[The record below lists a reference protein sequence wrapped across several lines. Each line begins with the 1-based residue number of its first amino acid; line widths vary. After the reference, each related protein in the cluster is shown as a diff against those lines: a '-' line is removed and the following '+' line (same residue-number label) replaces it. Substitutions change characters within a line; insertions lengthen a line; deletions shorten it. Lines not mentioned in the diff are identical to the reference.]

1 MVVDIVDIEHYQIY
15 YANLLPVDLKQIL
28 ENGKKSRAKK
38 PTKTIKIKPIVES
51 SQSSLKNICLNFI
64 YNSKS
69 QMGIPIKDIEELKN
83 VSSVEFK
90 VIADKGKVFDYI
102 LNNDVYTYAILDDEF
117 QSKVALPKGDF
128 VMIQN
133 EVKKAIKIKD
143 KVYYS
148 SYFWTRTKD
157 NEFITI
163 GKGIKFDLKNK
174 KINFKFKGTLSERIR
189 DIQFYID
196 LMLNKEMSIN
206 DVEIKFPINEESV
219 ETIKVV
225 EEWKERLENLKSLKI
240 KLEEFNINFT
250 SDIDELQKQDRKN
263 LFMFMDIFCKEKV
276 SESIKVKRTGL
287 NCIKIDKY
295 NIAVWCELK
304 NNQLKFYNFFSN
316 LKDVVQIVI
325 VENGEEPNIDNITS
339 PYLMLGIKD
348 ILEYSNFNAS
358 IVEKSFEVIKD
369 FEKQSVH
376 INRFI
381 LNLLQAY
388 DKDNSRKDILRLAET
403 ICDKL
408 SLYQNDITNR
418 LNKLQIIK
426 RKRELTQSEKE
437 DLMKIRENL
446 SQDELFNQNQ
456 CGIAILLENE
466 FDYEY
471 FYNQMDKEAQ
481 SEFDNFPISNF
492 IKNR

>member
-225 EEWKERLENLKSLKI
+225 EEWK
-240 KLEEFNINFT
+240 
-250 SDIDELQKQDRKN
+250 D
-263 LFMFMDIFCKEKV
+263 
-276 SESIKVKRTGL
+276 
-287 NCIKIDKY
+287 
-295 NIAVWCELK
+295 
-304 NNQLKFYNFFSN
+304 
-316 LKDVVQIVI
+316 
-325 VENGEEPNIDNITS
+325 
-339 PYLMLGIKD
+339 
-348 ILEYSNFNAS
+348 
-358 IVEKSFEVIKD
+358 
-369 FEKQSVH
+369 
-376 INRFI
+376 
-381 LNLLQAY
+381 
-388 DKDNSRKDILRLAET
+388 
-403 ICDKL
+403 
-408 SLYQNDITNR
+408 
-418 LNKLQIIK
+418 
-426 RKRELTQSEKE
+426 
-437 DLMKIRENL
+437 
-446 SQDELFNQNQ
+446 
-456 CGIAILLENE
+456 
-466 FDYEY
+466 
-471 FYNQMDKEAQ
+471 
-481 SEFDNFPISNF
+481 
-492 IKNR
+492 

>member
-28 ENGKKSRAKK
+28 ENGKKSKAKK
-38 PTKTIKIKPIVES
+38 PTKTVKIKPIVEA

-83 VSSVEFK
+83 VSFVEFK
-90 VIADKGKVFDYI
+90 VIADKGKIFDYI
-102 LNNDVYTYAILDDEF
+102 LNNDVYTYATLDDEI

-128 VMIQN
+128 IMIQK
-133 EVKKAIKIKD
+133 EVKGTIKIKN

-148 SYFWTRTKD
+148 SYFWTRMKD
-157 NEFITI
+157 NEFIAI
-163 GKGIKFDLKNK
+163 GKAIKFDLKNK

-196 LMLNKEMSIN
+196 LMLNKEISIN
-206 DVEIKFPINEESV
+206 DVEIKMRINA
-219 ETIKVV
+219 ETIKTI
-225 EEWKERLENLKSLKI
+225 EEWKERLENLKSLKN

-250 SDIDELQKQDRKN
+250 SDIDELQEQDRKN
-263 LFMFMDIFCKEKV
+263 LFMFMDIFCKDKV
-276 SESIKVKRTGL
+276 LEDIKVKKTGL

-304 NNQLKFYNFFSN
+304 DNQLKFYNFFSD
-316 LKDVVQIVI
+316 LKDIVQIVI
-325 VENGEEPNIDNITS
+325 VKDGEEPSDDNITS
-339 PYLMLGIKD
+339 PYIMLGIND
-348 ILEYSNFNAS
+348 ILKYSNFNAS

-369 FEKQSVH
+369 LKKQSVS

-388 DKDNSRKDILRLAET
+388 DKDNSREDILKLAET
-403 ICDKL
+403 ICGKL
-408 SLYQNDITNR
+408 LFYQDDITNK

-426 RKRELTQSEKE
+426 RKRELTQSEKK
-437 DLMKIRENL
+437 DLMEIRQNL
-446 SQDELFNQNQ
+446 SQDELFYQNQ

-471 FYNQMDKEAQ
+471 FYNQMDKEEQ
-481 SEFDNFPISNF
+481 KEFDKFPISNF